1 MQKPIDSS
9 LTDDEWAKMSEEE
22 KQKHMDGCGK
32 KKKMDSIDS
41 ESVNR
46 FDILPLESRFDTTED
61 GFLQGTAIVTRT
73 GVFPYQNKD
82 GSIRYELRLPE
93 EVFRADAIETLKLKP
108 VLNGHPREG
117 LITTEIATKYQV
129 GMSGSDPR
137 MDGANLA
144 ISFVVT
150 DAKAIKAIKAG
161 KREISC
167 GYRCDTIAE
176 AGEWNGQKYTHVQR
190 NIRYNHIAIVDKGRA
205 GSVARIRM
213 DGALAPL
220 DIEKNS
226 KERTMAED
234 IMKSINLDGVDYQAE
249 AKVLETLHSYKKGSE
264 ELSVKLD
271 SLTSEKTKLE
281 ADRDSLKEKLDSVE
295 KELAD
300 LKAVHVD
307 SADVAKMV
315 KERVA
320 LEAFAS
326 KVGVEVKMDESD
338 LDIMKNVVV
347 KQFPKA
353 DLANKDATYIK
364 ARFDTAVEEFDGK
377 VKNDADIRKINDVKN
392 DKADKPV
399 DYAAARAAYVK
410 NQREAFKAK

>member
-1 MQKPIDSS
+1 
-9 LTDDEWAKMSEEE
+9 
-22 KQKHMDGCGK
+22 MDGCGK